1 MLSVDV
7 FEQRGIMKEIP
18 EYQMIWEV
26 ILNSFGFHVSYSLEM
41 G

>member
-1 MLSVDV
+1 MRSVDV
-7 FEQRGIMKEIP
+7 FEQHGIMKEIP